1 MIGVCFFQSQF
12 STAYPTCVQK
22 LQLALLRVSSVVPVI
37 HSGQHCPHETGS
49 QPHTLEGKKALKPH
63 RHSASIYQRP
73 SSKGT
78 RTYLFFFFFLTSKFF
93 CQANLGNLFP
103 THYHLQVH
111 KSLIHM
117 ALLNS
122 FSVQLLHCCYLHQ
135 LHLPV
140 QYSLQVFISI
150 NQLAIIKLKYFGV
163 LLPAKGKAEEKKN
176 QAKRN
181 KLFANTAWQ
190 SGRSPTCK
198 FQTLG
203 KQLTSVIFK
212 TILDSGVP
220 SFKAILKNQKGF

>member
-22 LQLALLRVSSVVPVI
+22 LQLALLRVSSIIPVI
-37 HSGQHCPHETGS
+37 HSALHCPHEKGS

-73 SSKGT
+73 SSKET
-78 RTYLFFFFFLTSKFF
+78 RTHLFFFLTFKFF
-93 CQANLGNLFP
+93 CQANLGNLLP

-111 KSLIHM
+111 MSLIHM

-163 LLPAKGKAEEKKN
+163 LLPAKGKAEEKK
-176 QAKRN
+176 
-181 KLFANTAWQ
+181 
-190 SGRSPTCK
+190 
-198 FQTLG
+198 LG
-203 KQLTSVIFK
+203 KEKQIICKYSMAKWQKPNLLSSRHLENNQLQLFLRLSL
-212 TILDSGVP
+212 ILVSQV
-220 SFKAILKNQKGF
+220 SRQF

>member
-1 MIGVCFFQSQF
+1 MA
-12 STAYPTCVQK
+12 STVLMKQG
-22 LQLALLRVSSVVPVI
+22 
-37 HSGQHCPHETGS
+37 HSLTPWRE
-49 QPHTLEGKKALKPH
+49 K
-63 RHSASIYQRP
+63 RHSSHTDIQQAS
-73 SSKGT
+73 T
-78 RTYLFFFFFLTSKFF
+78 RGHQVRELEPTFFFFFLTSKFF

-176 QAKRN
+176 
-181 KLFANTAWQ
+181 
-190 SGRSPTCK
+190 
-198 FQTLG
+198 
-203 KQLTSVIFK
+203 
-212 TILDSGVP
+212 
-220 SFKAILKNQKGF
+220 